1 MFKELRTKIRIF
13 KKVLELKKEFKRRKR
28 KQKTFDEVKH
38 FLETAKLL
46 YPKLG
51 GLLEDI
57 IGVAKRGD
65 SNKKSLRLLGKG
77 VLRGLYAPFF
87 QPLLLY

>member
-1 MFKELRTKIRIF
+1 MFKELKTKIRIF
-13 KKVLELKKEFKRRKR
+13 KKVLELKKEFKRIK
-28 KQKTFDEVKH
+28 KENKKTFDEVKH

-57 IGVAKRGD
+57 IGIAKGN
-65 SNKKSLRLLGKG
+65 SNKK
-77 VLRGLYAPFF
+77 V
-87 QPLLLY
+87 

>member
-1 MFKELRTKIRIF
+1 MIKKIKLF
-13 KKVLELKKEFKRRKR
+13 KKVLEISKEFKKI
-28 KQKTFDEVKH
+28 KKENKKTFDEVKH

-57 IGVAKRGD
+57 LGIAKGD
-65 SNKKSLRLLGKG
+65 SNKK
-77 VLRGLYAPFF
+77 V
-87 QPLLLY
+87 

>member
-1 MFKELRTKIRIF
+1 MFKELRTKIRIL
-13 KKVLELKKEFKRRKR
+13 KKVSELKKEFKRIK
-28 KQKTFDEVKH
+28 KENAKTFDEVAH

-57 IGVAKRGD
+57 IELDKIF
-65 SNKKSLRLLGKG
+65 SHKK
-77 VLRGLYAPFF
+77 V
-87 QPLLLY
+87 

>member
-1 MFKELRTKIRIF
+1 MIKELRNKIKIF
-13 KKVLELKKEFKRRKR
+13 KKVLELKKEFKKI
-28 KQKTFDEVKH
+28 KKENTKTFDELKH

-57 IGVAKRGD
+57 IGIAKGD
-65 SNKKSLRLLGKG
+65 SNKK
-77 VLRGLYAPFF
+77 V
-87 QPLLLY
+87 

>member
-13 KKVLELKKEFKRRKR
+13 KKVLELKKEFKRIK
-28 KQKTFDEVKH
+28 KENKKTFDEVKH

-57 IGVAKRGD
+57 IGVAKSD
-65 SNKKSLRLLGKG
+65 SNKK
-77 VLRGLYAPFF
+77 V
-87 QPLLLY
+87 

>member
-13 KKVLELKKEFKRRKR
+13 KKVLELKKEFKRIK
-28 KQKTFDEVKH
+28 KENKKTFDEVKH

-57 IGVAKRGD
+57 IGVAKGD
-65 SNKKSLRLLGKG
+65 SNKKI
-77 VLRGLYAPFF
+77 
-87 QPLLLY
+87 

>member
-1 MFKELRTKIRIF
+1 MFKALREKIKIF
-13 KKVLELKKEFKRRKR
+13 KKILELKKEFKKI
-28 KQKTFDEVKH
+28 KKENAKTFDEIKH

-57 IGVAKRGD
+57 IGATKSD
-65 SNKKSLRLLGKG
+65 NNKKD
-77 VLRGLYAPFF
+77 
-87 QPLLLY
+87 

>member
-1 MFKELRTKIRIF
+1 MFESIKLLN
-13 KKVLELKKEFKRRKR
+13 KVLKISKELKKLKKENT
-28 KQKTFDEVKH
+28 QTFDELGH

-57 IGVAKRGD
+57 IGIAK
-65 SNKKSLRLLGKG
+65 SNSDKK
-77 VLRGLYAPFF
+77 V
-87 QPLLLY
+87 

>member
-1 MFKELRTKIRIF
+1 MFKELKTKIRIF
-13 KKVLELKKEFKRRKR
+13 KKVLELKKEFKRIK
-28 KQKTFDEVKH
+28 KENKKTFDEVKH

-57 IGVAKRGD
+57 IGIVKD
-65 SNKKSLRLLGKG
+65 DNNKK
-77 VLRGLYAPFF
+77 V
-87 QPLLLY
+87 

>member
-1 MFKELRTKIRIF
+1 MFKGLRNKIKILKKVSEISKEF
-13 KKVLELKKEFKRRKR
+13 KKLKKEN
-28 KQKTFDEVKH
+28 KQTFDEVAH

-57 IGVAKRGD
+57 IGIAKGNSD
-65 SNKKSLRLLGKG
+65 KK
-77 VLRGLYAPFF
+77 V
-87 QPLLLY
+87 

>member
-13 KKVLELKKEFKRRKR
+13 KKVLELKKEFKKI
-28 KQKTFDEVKH
+28 KKENSKTFDEIKH

-57 IGVAKRGD
+57 IGVAKGD
-65 SNKKSLRLLGKG
+65 SNKE
-77 VLRGLYAPFF
+77 V
-87 QPLLLY
+87 

>member
-1 MFKELRTKIRIF
+1 MLKDLRNKIRIL
-13 KKVLELKKEFKRRKR
+13 KKVSEISKEFKKI
-28 KQKTFDEVKH
+28 KKENKKTFDEVKH

-57 IGVAKRGD
+57 IGIAKSD
-65 SNKKSLRLLGKG
+65 SDKK
-77 VLRGLYAPFF
+77 V
-87 QPLLLY
+87 

>member
-13 KKVLELKKEFKRRKR
+13 KKVLELKKEFKRIK
-28 KQKTFDEVKH
+28 KENKKTFDEVKH

-51 GLLEDI
+51 GLLEEI
-57 IGVAKRGD
+57 IGVAKSD
-65 SNKKSLRLLGKG
+65 SNKK
-77 VLRGLYAPFF
+77 V
-87 QPLLLY
+87 

>member
-13 KKVLELKKEFKRRKR
+13 KKVLELKKEFKRIK
-28 KQKTFDEVKH
+28 KENKKTFDEVKH
-38 FLETAKLL
+38 FLGTAKLL

-57 IGVAKRGD
+57 IGVVKD
-65 SNKKSLRLLGKG
+65 DNNKK
-77 VLRGLYAPFF
+77 V
-87 QPLLLY
+87 

>member
-1 MFKELRTKIRIF
+1 MLKDLRNKIRIL
-13 KKVLELKKEFKRRKR
+13 KKVSEISKEFKRIK
-28 KQKTFDEVKH
+28 KENKKTFDEVKH

-57 IGVAKRGD
+57 IGVAKDD
-65 SNKKSLRLLGKG
+65 SNKK
-77 VLRGLYAPFF
+77 V
-87 QPLLLY
+87 

>member
-1 MFKELRTKIRIF
+1 MFKELRNKIKIF
-13 KKVLELKKEFKRRKR
+13 KKVLELKKEFKKI
-28 KQKTFDEVKH
+28 KKENTKTFDELKH

-57 IGVAKRGD
+57 IGIAKGD
-65 SNKKSLRLLGKG
+65 SNKK
-77 VLRGLYAPFF
+77 V
-87 QPLLLY
+87 

>member
-13 KKVLELKKEFKRRKR
+13 KKVLELKKEFKRIK
-28 KQKTFDEVKH
+28 KENKKTFDEVKH

-57 IGVAKRGD
+57 IGVAKDD
-65 SNKKSLRLLGKG
+65 SNKK
-77 VLRGLYAPFF
+77 V
-87 QPLLLY
+87 

>member
-13 KKVLELKKEFKRRKR
+13 KKVLELKKEFKKI
-28 KQKTFDEVKH
+28 KKENKKTFDEVKH

-57 IGVAKRGD
+57 IGIVKD
-65 SNKKSLRLLGKG
+65 DNNKK
-77 VLRGLYAPFF
+77 V
-87 QPLLLY
+87 

>member
-13 KKVLELKKEFKRRKR
+13 KKVLELKKEFKRIK
-28 KQKTFDEVKH
+28 KENKKTFDEVKH

-57 IGVAKRGD
+57 IGVAKSD
-65 SNKKSLRLLGKG
+65 NNKK
-77 VLRGLYAPFF
+77 V
-87 QPLLLY
+87 

>member
-1 MFKELRTKIRIF
+1 M
-13 KKVLELKKEFKRRKR
+13 LELKKEFKRIK
-28 KQKTFDEVKH
+28 KENKKTFDEVKH

-57 IGVAKRGD
+57 IGVAKSD
-65 SNKKSLRLLGKG
+65 SNKK
-77 VLRGLYAPFF
+77 V
-87 QPLLLY
+87 

>member
-1 MFKELRTKIRIF
+1 MFECIKLLN
-13 KKVLELKKEFKRRKR
+13 KVLKISKELKKLEKENKE
-28 KQKTFDEVKH
+28 TFDEVKH

-57 IGVAKRGD
+57 IGIVKD
-65 SNKKSLRLLGKG
+65 DNNKK
-77 VLRGLYAPFF
+77 V
-87 QPLLLY
+87 

>member
-1 MFKELRTKIRIF
+1 MFKGLREKIKIF
-13 KKVLELKKEFKRRKR
+13 KKVLELKKEFKKI
-28 KQKTFDEVKH
+28 KKENTKTFDEIKH

-57 IGVAKRGD
+57 IGIVKND
-65 SNKKSLRLLGKG
+65 SNKK
-77 VLRGLYAPFF
+77 V
-87 QPLLLY
+87 

>member
-1 MFKELRTKIRIF
+1 MLKKI
-13 KKVLELKKEFKRRKR
+13 KLLNKVLKLSKELKKIKKENE
-28 KQKTFDEVKH
+28 QTFNEVAH

-57 IGVAKRGD
+57 IGIAKSD
-65 SNKKSLRLLGKG
+65 SDKK
-77 VLRGLYAPFF
+77 V
-87 QPLLLY
+87 

>member
-1 MFKELRTKIRIF
+1 MIKDLVNKIKLF
-13 KKVLELKKEFKRRKR
+13 KKVLEISKEFKKI
-28 KQKTFDEVKH
+28 KKENKKTFDEVKH

-57 IGVAKRGD
+57 LGIAKGD
-65 SNKKSLRLLGKG
+65 SNKK
-77 VLRGLYAPFF
+77 V
-87 QPLLLY
+87 

>member
-13 KKVLELKKEFKRRKR
+13 KKVLELKKEFKRIK
-28 KQKTFDEVKH
+28 KENKKTFDEVKH

-57 IGVAKRGD
+57 IGVAKGD
-65 SNKKSLRLLGKG
+65 SNKK
-77 VLRGLYAPFF
+77 V
-87 QPLLLY
+87 